1 MFRVDYGGALVADR
15 PLPGLQVHLGF
26 VAPPGAVPHRH
37 HRLAEG
43 CSRGNG
49 GAKHPVAVVLVGVV
63 LDLRVTLDFLLWFGV
78 DLDAFSKEHGVHASL
93 GVGSRGV
100 QQQVGQQF
108 PFSAFPLII
117 SMMAFDGRRAAARAR
132 LDQSRRK

>member
-1 MFRVDYGGALVADR
+1 MFWVDYGGALVADG

-63 LDLRVTLDFLLWFGV
+63 LDLRVTPENDKVAVKKLT
-78 DLDAFSKEHGVHASL
+78 
-93 GVGSRGV
+93 
-100 QQQVGQQF
+100 
-108 PFSAFPLII
+108 
-117 SMMAFDGRRAAARAR
+117 
-132 LDQSRRK
+132 